1 MMVERQSGDNSPIT
15 LQKGLLVMPHLAQYC
30 LSAVIAGIIAGGGV
44 LLASGITDTG
54 FSSKGVWIAG
64 ITGALAM
71 LKDLQA
77 FLQPPPGQ

>member
-1 MMVERQSGDNSPIT
+1 
-15 LQKGLLVMPHLAQYC
+15 MPTAHIFQYC

-54 FSSKGVWIAG
+54 LSSKGVWIAG
-64 ITGALAM
+64 ITGVLAM

-77 FLQPPPGQ
+77 FLRPPPGASARD